1 MEPLPTSLDRFH
13 IFEQEMLC
21 SHIQDILYMFQLYRC
36 SNLFLNTNQDS
47 KDMGVKDVCPTFFT
61 GVDVQLHTIFTVKC
75 CLQTW
80 NGHER
85 ISKLKYFVPNEN
97 FSQTLPFLSSTL
109 GWPS

>member
-1 MEPLPTSLDRFH
+1 
-13 IFEQEMLC
+13 
-21 SHIQDILYMFQLYRC
+21 
-36 SNLFLNTNQDS
+36 
-47 KDMGVKDVCPTFFT
+47 MGVKDVCPTFFT